1 LARDTAGRNW
11 KNDQMTTQGLR
22 DVSTITA
29 LRPLQDVSNT
39 IIDGN
44 TKDGLKKKT
53 GLGGSGNAANR
64 LPSQRAKKQMMDTP
78 DNGLLQ
84 VYEDDH
90 PIQKK
95 RESGGQSRKK
105 PARYGDWFDG
115 DDAELEKMVD
125 EFNDEQQVE
134 KDDVARHVQQIT
146 DGLCSQLDLLIDENE
161 LDGNVNEQSLREK
174 LLKSWEGKSYYD
186 RLLQMAGSS
195 ETTSTLIQK
204 SLENKGIANSDGE
217 SPRPLLS
224 PPKRKNN
231 NAMHTSRGINPPLIP
246 EQVLPSAGNAKP
258 KLSVAVNKRPAGP
271 GLLKVSARGAKP
283 TPAPWENTAGDKHSS
298 ASLKKDVAQQ
308 QEALAGVG
316 KRAHD
321 GLSRLCCLKKE
332 ATLQEAIDIEKEFRA
347 MEIDVQKIISLSRQL
362 ANQITVG
369 KANASVL
376 VKSLKKKAAQ

>member
-1 LARDTAGRNW
+1 
-11 KNDQMTTQGLR
+11 MTTQGLR
-22 DVSTITA
+22 DVSATTA
-29 LRPLQDVSNT
+29 LRPLRDVSNT
-39 IIDGN
+39 ITDEN

-53 GLGGSGNAANR
+53 GLGVSGNAANR
-64 LPSQRAKKQMMDTP
+64 LPSQRAKKQMMGSP
-78 DNGLLQ
+78 DYGLLQ
-84 VYEDDH
+84 VYDDH
-90 PIQKK
+90 AVQKK
-95 RESGGQSRKK
+95 KHNGGQSRKK

-134 KDDVARHVQQIT
+134 KDDVARHVQEIT
-146 DGLCSQLDLLIDENE
+146 DDLCSQLDILIDENE
-161 LDGNVNEQSLREK
+161 LDGRVNEQSLREK
-174 LLKSWEGKSYYD
+174 LLESWEGKSYYD

-204 SLENKGIANSDGE
+204 SLENKGMTTSDEVSE
-217 SPRPLLS
+217 SQKPLLS
-224 PPKRKNN
+224 PPKRKNAD
-231 NAMHTSRGINPPLIP
+231 AMQKSRSLDANRPSVP
-246 EQVLPSAGNAKP
+246 QQALPSAGYTKS
-258 KLSVAVNKRPAGP
+258 KISVAVNKKSAGP

-283 TPAPWENTAGDKHSS
+283 APAPWENTHGDKYSP
-298 ASLKKDVAQQ
+298 ASLKKDIAQQ

-332 ATLQEAIDIEKEFRA
+332 ATLQEAIDIEKEFRT
-347 MEIDVQKIISLSRQL
+347 MELDVQKIISLSRQL